1 MKCPKCGFKNSEGSA
16 FCQICFETFEPK
28 NEKPVPVVPPDIAP
42 SAEPAPPPKT
52 KPVVQPPNLL
62 VTGFSRMVVCK
73 NHPDRPAEKHCA
85 ICGAD
90 FCKECLVHFENEL
103 VCIGCSRDKKNPG
116 WTKYSR
122 EWNNLPKF
130 KILYNAMFKLLEK
143 GFWTLFGVYALGS
156 AVQVAIILGVFFIT
170 GGGALLQ
177 KIITEGNNPNQ
188 QQLVNE
194 IIQFFK
200 NSSSILLTGGFI
212 YLVSFCWTFAI
223 TLLALDSVDKE
234 KKVPFT
240 KILLQGAIK
249 TLPMSVVCIVYIL
262 IVAAGLVLL
271 IIPAF
276 IFAVWFMF
284 VFSGMVLEDTGFLEA
299 FKRSKKLTTGF
310 FWSINSRYCWF
321 FFVAWLWMIVLRLVG
336 LIPIIGPI
344 ISQTGNMF
352 VGLLGMVFYYLV
364 YQNLCEINPPKTA
377 EEESAETANKIEIG
391 VFTKTML
398 KGGIVV
404 LIAAVVTTSGYFGFT
419 YFSSYFKLSGISSQS
434 KDMPSATEQF
444 FRIYDINLLKR
455 ALNSKNIF
463 VKKAAIERLGE
474 IGDSK
479 LTRLFVKM
487 FDEETDI
494 QMKASIVTALCRVG
508 DSANVPKIRE
518 ALKHSDPV
526 IRISAALALGEKSD
540 LASLEYI
547 IQMLNDKD
555 ESVRVNVC
563 EALRK
568 FNNST
573 VVAPLREALKD
584 PSPKVRVAALSSLC
598 KIGGVKFIGLVTG
611 ALADPAPEVKDTAR
625 KLVNSLMC
633 ELTMDRILYDIRM
646 GEKPVKIELMRIVAE
661 AQEKTAMNAVMI
673 NLYDKD
679 IDVKLSAIETLAK
692 IGNKKIVPA
701 IKSMQ
706 KREKNK
712 KIKEALIKLES
723 VIQKPASKT
732 GPKVK

>member
-1 MKCPKCGFKNSEGSA
+1 MKCPKCGFENSDGSA
-16 FCQICFETFEPK
+16 FCQICFNIFEPK
-28 NEKPVPVVPPDIAP
+28 NQKPDDIAPPEPPQPVPVPKPAV
-42 SAEPAPPPKT
+42 APPSLP
-52 KPVVQPPNLL
+52 

-73 NHPDRPAEKHCA
+73 NHPDRPADKYCA

-90 FCKECLVHFENEL
+90 FCKECLVRYENEL
-103 VCIGCSRDKKNPG
+103 VCTGCSRDKKSPG

-130 KILYNAMFKLLEK
+130 KILYSAMFKLLEK

-156 AVQVAIILGVFFIT
+156 IVQFATVIGVFFIA
-170 GGGALLQ
+170 GGGDLLQ

-194 IIQFFK
+194 LIQFFK
-200 NSSSILLTGGFI
+200 NSSSILLTGGLI
-212 YLVSFCWTFAI
+212 YLVSFYWTFAI
-223 TLLALDSVDKE
+223 TLTALDSVDKE
-234 KKVPFT
+234 KNVPFE
-240 KILLQGAIK
+240 KILLQGTIK
-249 TLPMSVVCIVYIL
+249 TLPMTVVGIIYIL
-262 IVAAGLVLL
+262 ICAAGLVLL
-271 IIPAF
+271 VIPAF
-276 IFAVWFMF
+276 IFAVWYMF
-284 VFSGMVLEDTGFLEA
+284 VFSSMVLEDTSFLEA

-310 FWSINSRYCWF
+310 FWPINSRYAWF
-321 FFVAWLWMIVLRLVG
+321 CIAAWLWMVALKLVG
-336 LIPIIGPI
+336 MIPIIGPI
-344 ISQTGNMF
+344 VSQTGSMF
-352 VGLLGMVFYYLV
+352 VGLMGIIFYYLI
-364 YQNLCEINPPKTA
+364 YQNLCEINPPKTP
-377 EEESAETANKIEIG
+377 EEESAEATNKIEMG
-391 VFTKTML
+391 VLTKTML
-398 KGGIVV
+398 KGGAIV
-404 LIAAVVTTSGYFGFT
+404 LIAAVLTTCGYFGYS
-419 YFSSYFKLSGISSQS
+419 YFSSYFKLAGISSRS
-434 KDMPSATEQF
+434 TDMPSATEQF

-455 ALNSKNIF
+455 ALGSKNIY

-474 IGDSK
+474 IGDAK

-487 FDEETDI
+487 FDDEKDI
-494 QMKASIVTALCRVG
+494 QMKASIITALCRVG

-518 ALKHSDPV
+518 ALKHPNPI

-547 IQMLNDKD
+547 IQMLGDKD

-584 PSPKVRVAALSSLC
+584 ESPKVRVAALSSLC

-611 ALADPAPEVKDTAR
+611 ALADPSPEVRDTAK

-633 ELTMDRILYDIRM
+633 ELTMERILYDIRM
-646 GEKPVKIELMRIVAE
+646 GEKPVKIELMKIVAD
-661 AQEKTAMNAVMI
+661 AQEKSAMNAVMM

-679 IDVKLSAIETLAK
+679 NDIKLSAIDALSK
-692 IGNKKIVPA
+692 IGNKKIITS

-712 KIKEALIKLES
+712 KIKEALVKLENELM
-723 VIQKPASKT
+723 KPPSK
-732 GPKVK
+732 PVVAVVPALKK